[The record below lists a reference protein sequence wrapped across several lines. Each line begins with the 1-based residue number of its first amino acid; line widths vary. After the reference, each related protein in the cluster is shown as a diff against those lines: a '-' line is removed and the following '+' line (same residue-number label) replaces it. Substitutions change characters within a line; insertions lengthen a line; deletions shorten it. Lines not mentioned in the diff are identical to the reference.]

1 MPDEH
6 LHISTAGSVNPHAT
20 SVNDTYNIYETP
32 RPSRM
37 SVYLQKLHVDI
48 ESNATREINGELLEY
63 KTKLDGTKGLE
74 EKLTEGGFSREQINE
89 ALRKKGIYTQKA
101 IKFECFPSAQEINLL
116 LFADIKNRFDVYV
129 FPLIRKEVETDLVM
143 QCIHEKV
150 VNPIM
155 VQLNIDGEF
164 DEDLHYT
171 SDHIYGM
178 MYFLIDT
185 CHLSWKAYDDQ

>member
-1 MPDEH
+1 MPNEY
-6 LHISTAGSVNPHAT
+6 LHIGNAGSVNPHAS
-20 SVNDTYNIYETP
+20 SVTDTYNIYEAK

-37 SVYLQKLHVDI
+37 SGYFQKLHADI
-48 ESNATREINGELLEY
+48 ASNATREITDDLLEY

-74 EKLTEGGFSREQINE
+74 EKLTEGGFSQAHINE
-89 ALRKKGIYTQKA
+89 ALRKKEIYTKKA
-101 IKFECFPSAQEINLL
+101 TKFECFPSAQEINLL

-129 FPLIRKEVETDLVM
+129 FPLIRKEAETDLVM
-143 QCIHEKV
+143 QCIQEKV

-155 VQLNIDGEF
+155 AQLNIDGEY

-178 MYFLIDT
+178 MYYLTDT
-185 CHLSWKAYDDQ
+185 CHLNWKV

>member
-63 KTKLDGTKGLE
+63 KTKLDGTKGLD

-178 MYFLIDT
+178 ESSTKT
-185 CHLSWKAYDDQ
+185 CTTPPTISMV